1 MATASHV
8 WAVRDGLR
16 RNAFGWSGIRKTIQ
30 RLHEAVDE
38 IERIART
45 VIWRWQAR
53 AQGCC
58 SARVKVVAA
67 SVTQLFAEYVEHW
80 QRCRSPRRALD

>member
-58 SARVKVVAA
+58 S
-67 SVTQLFAEYVEHW
+67 
-80 QRCRSPRRALD
+80 RSAPRRSIRSTVPVARWAA